1 TIARAV
7 ADGNILGGRYAPYES
22 APAYALLLGAAYRAC
37 GRRWLGPLV
46 LQALLGA
53 VAPLLLY
60 GAGQRVASES
70 VGLLAA
76 TLAAVYGPAIFH
88 EGLTLKFALV
98 PFTVSAVLCAAS
110 AAAHG
115 RVGAA
120 LAAGAAAALLVAVR
134 ANAAAVLV
142 VVAAWIVASDRPAR
156 AAACLLAFA
165 LGVVAVAGPLALRRT
180 LAAERGEAASLWG
193 IHFYVGAQPDG
204 NGGYVVVPGVAD
216 DIFGHVDDAR
226 EIAERAA
233 GRRLGPGEV
242 SRFWFRR
249 GLDGI
254 RERPWD
260 YVALEGRKLR
270 RMLIPWEDD
279 AFGDDYAEYAGRSLV
294 LRWGSIG
301 FGDVAVLAL

>member
-1 TIARAV
+1 
-7 ADGNILGGRYAPYES
+7 
-22 APAYALLLGAAYRAC
+22 
-37 GRRWLGPLV
+37 
-46 LQALLGA
+46 
-53 VAPLLLY
+53 
-60 GAGQRVASES
+60 
-70 VGLLAA
+70 
-76 TLAAVYGPAIFH
+76 
-88 EGLTLKFALV
+88 
-98 PFTVSAVLCAAS
+98 
-110 AAAHG
+110 
-115 RVGAA
+115 
-120 LAAGAAAALLVAVR
+120 VR

-301 FGDVAVLAL
+301 FGDVAVLALLGLALVLRQPSQATWCAVFVAAYATSLAVFFVTSRYRLPLVPPLLLCAAIALGRLADLAARRRALVLPVVGGPLLAGVLLYGAAPGTLARSALVLGAGLPLAAWLRRLGAAASGPNQRVT